1 MKGEGSG
8 THVAAESLT
17 NKHEDTERER
27 EKGRQVQR
35 EVESDSEMIKA
46 AI

>member
-1 MKGEGSG
+1 MGSG

-27 EKGRQVQR
+27 ESEEGRQVQS
-35 EVESDSEMIKA
+35 EMESDIEMIKA

>member
-1 MKGEGSG
+1 MNGEGSG

-17 NKHEDTERER
+17 NKHEDTERES
-27 EKGRQVQR
+27 EEGRQVQS
-35 EVESDSEMIKA
+35 EMESDIEMIKA

>member
-1 MKGEGSG
+1 MNGEGSG

-27 EKGRQVQR
+27 ESKGGRETGAERDGERQR
-35 EVESDSEMIKA
+35 DD
-46 AI
+46 